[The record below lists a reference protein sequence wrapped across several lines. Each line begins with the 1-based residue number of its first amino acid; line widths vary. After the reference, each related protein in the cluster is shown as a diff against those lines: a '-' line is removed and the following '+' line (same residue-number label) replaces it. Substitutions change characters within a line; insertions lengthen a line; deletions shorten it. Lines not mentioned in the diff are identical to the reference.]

1 MRQAC
6 AAHLKKK
13 DLRKYAD
20 KSAVARAVLA
30 QWNRLN
36 TVIRRQVYSV
46 KVCQQYTCAVALMH
60 VVLFYFQW
68 HGTGGSSRCEG
79 TTKEEAILNMSL
91 REGIVNSEEV
101 KSFYRKYTLED
112 GNIVC
117 LDAALASEHVRQ
129 CINDLKRP
137 RATQSLFK
145 SGSKVCQ

>member
-1 MRQAC
+1 MQ
-6 AAHLKKK
+6 
-13 DLRKYAD
+13 KYAD
-20 KSAVARAVLA
+20 MSAVARAILA

-36 TVIRRQVYSV
+36 TVIRCQVYSV
-46 KVCQQYTCAVALMH
+46 KVCQQYTCVVA
-60 VVLFYFQW
+60 LFYFRW

-91 REGIVNSEEV
+91 KEGIVNSEV
-101 KSFYRKYTLED
+101 KFYRKYTLED
-112 GNIVC
+112 GNAVC
-117 LDAALASEHVRQ
+117 LDAALASEHVCQ